1 MATNNYQSMMMTIYF
16 GLICSSFL
24 FTLMADASPF
34 YGSLSDNDGGII
46 FTGVGG
52 EELPRIINNNNNPDV
67 LRKISFSSDDY
78 LNPSMLHSGWL
89 IPSWLIEQSLPLT
102 SFSQIKR
109 DLSKKHKSRDILR
122 GLAVKRNQMID
133 PSSSSS
139 SIYPSST
146 QTKGNKY

>member
-1 MATNNYQSMMMTIYF
+1 
-16 GLICSSFL
+16 
-24 FTLMADASPF
+24 
-34 YGSLSDNDGGII
+34 
-46 FTGVGG
+46 
-52 EELPRIINNNNNPDV
+52 
-67 LRKISFSSDDY
+67 
-78 LNPSMLHSGWL
+78 MLHSGWL